1 MNTEKIIHKGK
12 SILKRTKDNGEVSYS
27 AKSIYLGLDS
37 KTGKPVKTTITAKT
51 LRSLDRKIIQAKIDF
66 EENGATRKET
76 FSITT
81 LSDLAELWFS
91 NYETWVSSDNTLNR
105 VRNYLDTYILP
116 KFGQHQPD
124 KITSSDIQ
132 NWINQLAKKSKESVE
147 SGIKRAEKGATKDF
161 GAIAHK
167 LSDIFDFGIT
177 HFELKYNPAQSIKIP
192 PKPKSNQKR
201 IMVLHDDDLS
211 TWLNTIDSLPN
222 NRANRRFKVICDSLL
237 ASGMRINE
245 LLALTIYDLDFES
258 SEILVSKTLVWKNAK
273 PKLGLKGEVI
283 CKNTPKSDAGNRR
296 IAVPYQ
302 IIEELQNFHDEMNL
316 YFKKNGLSKSKLIF
330 PTIYGN
336 YMCDRNERTTLKKRL
351 KEAGLPDYGFHLF
364 RHTHAS
370 MMLNAGMNWKELQ
383 VRMGH
388 KSIKTTMDIYAE
400 LAPKQQ
406 TKAVDIYLKKIAEL
420 TS

>member
-12 SILKRTKDNGEVSYS
+12 SVLKRIKNNGEISYS

-66 EENGATRKET
+66 EENDSTRKET
-76 FSITT
+76 FNVATF
-81 LSDLAELWFS
+81 SDLAELWFL

-116 KFGQHQPD
+116 RFGEYQPE

-132 NWINQLAKKSKESVE
+132 TWINQLAKKSKESVDA
-147 SGIKRAEKGATKDF
+147 GIKRAEKGSAKDF

-177 HFELKYNPAQSIKIP
+177 HLELKFNPAQSIKIP
-192 PKPKSNQKR
+192 PKPKSNQ
-201 IMVLHDDDLS
+201 
-211 TWLNTIDSLPN
+211 
-222 NRANRRFKVICDSLL
+222 
-237 ASGMRINE
+237 
-245 LLALTIYDLDFES
+245 LLALTIYDLDFDN
-258 SEILVSKTLVWKNAK
+258 SEILVNKTLVWKNAK
-273 PKLGLKGEVI
+273 PKLGLKGEVV
-283 CKNTPKSDAGNRR
+283 CKNTPKSDSGNRR

-316 YFKKNGLSKSKLIF
+316 YFKKNNLPKSKLIF

-336 YMCDRNERTTLKKRL
+336 YMCDRNERATLKKRL
-351 KEAGLPDYGFHLF
+351 REASLPDYGFHLF

-400 LAPKQQ
+400 LAPKNQ
-406 TKAVDIYLKKIAEL
+406 TQAVDIYLNKIAEL

>member
-1 MNTEKIIHKGK
+1 MNIEKIIHKGK
-12 SILKRTKDNGEVSYS
+12 TVLKKVKDNGEISYS
-27 AKSIYLGLDS
+27 AKSIYLGLDT

-51 LRSLDRKIIQAKIDF
+51 LRSLDRKITQAKLDF
-66 EENGATRKET
+66 EESGSTRQES
-76 FSITT
+76 FSIST
-81 LSDLAELWFS
+81 LLELAELWFS

-116 KFGQHQPD
+116 KFGHYQPD

-132 NWINQLAKKSKESVE
+132 NWINELAQKSKKSVDAGNKRAKKGS
-147 SGIKRAEKGATKDF
+147 AKDF

-167 LSDIFDFGIT
+167 LREIFDFGIT

-201 IMVLHDDDLS
+201 IMVLHDEDL
-211 TWLNTIDSLPN
+211 TIWLNFVDTLPN
-222 NRANRRFKVICDSLL
+222 TRANRRFKVICDSLL

-258 SEILVSKTLVWKNAK
+258 SEILVTKTLVWKNAN
-273 PKLGLKGEVI
+273 PKLGLKGKVV
-283 CKNTPKSDAGNRR
+283 CKNTPKSDSGNRK

-302 IIEELQNFHDEMNL
+302 IIEQLQNFHDEMNL

-336 YMCDRNERTTLKKRL
+336 YMCDRNERATLKRRL
-351 KEAGLPDYGFHLF
+351 QEVDLPDYGFHLF

-400 LAPKQQ
+400 LAPKNQ
-406 TKAVDIYLKKIAEL
+406 TQAVDIYLNKIAEL

>member
-1 MNTEKIIHKGK
+1 MNTEKIRYKGK
-12 SILKRTKDNGEVSYS
+12 TIFKKVKNNGDISYS
-27 AKSIYLGLDS
+27 AKSIYLGLDV

-51 LRSLDRKIIQAKIDF
+51 LKSLDRKIIQAKVDF
-66 EENGATRKET
+66 EENGSTRKET
-76 FSITT
+76 FSIVT
-81 LSDLAELWFS
+81 LSDLAELWYS

-116 KFGQHQPD
+116 KFGEYQPD

-132 NWINQLAKKSKESVE
+132 SWINGLAKNYKETVE
-147 SGIKRAEKGATKDF
+147 AGLRAKKGCSKDF

-177 HFELKYNPAQSIKIP
+177 HFELKSNPAQSIKIP
-192 PKPKSNQKR
+192 PKPKINQKR
-201 IMVLHDDDLS
+201 VMVLHDDDLS
-211 TWLNTIDSLPN
+211 MWLKFMDTLPN
-222 NRANRRFKVICDSLL
+222 TRANRRFKVICNTLL

-245 LLALTIYDLDFES
+245 LLALTIYDLDFET
-258 SEILVSKTLVWKNAK
+258 SELIVNKTLLWKNAN
-273 PKLGLKGEVI
+273 PRLGLKGEVI
-283 CKNTPKSDAGNRR
+283 CKNAPKSDSGNRR

-302 IIEELQNFHDEMNL
+302 VIEELQNFHDEMNF
-316 YFKKNGLSKSKLIF
+316 YFKNNGLPKSKLIF

-351 KEAGLPDYGFHLF
+351 KSIGLPDYGFHLF

-370 MMLNAGMNWKELQ
+370 MMLNADMNWKELQ

-400 LAPKQQ
+400 LAPKKQ
-406 TKAVDIYLKKIAEL
+406 TQAVDIYLNKIAEL
-420 TS
+420 SS